1 MASPLGKL
9 ILRAMQLLDLS
20 YQDVV
25 LQSRRLAA
33 RHNNPSMRIGKST
46 LGNIISGSIRQPGGA
61 KLDSLRMILRLSR
74 ADIDKALGLRPDL
87 RLAEQLEMISPR
99 THEVALDEVTQ
110 QRMVTVPILR
120 SDANLNETQIFD
132 AVVQDW
138 ASIEVEYLAQFYG
151 PHLLYVIIGEHDTYS
166 SPVAPPGT
174 RVLVNTFL
182 TDFESTKN
190 LSYHER
196 ALFYV
201 LTPHGFTC
209 SYVAKGAASNFVLI
223 PHPLSGHVREEFS
236 FAEVK
241 VIGQVVGLLFPQS
254 PDHESTDYADYT
266 D

>member
-1 MASPLGKL
+1 ME
-9 ILRAMQLLDLS
+9 LLDLS

-33 RHNNPSMRIGKST
+33 RHSNESMRIGKST

-74 ADIDKALGLRPDL
+74 ADIDKALGLQPDR
-87 RLAEQLEMISPR
+87 RLAEQLEMRSPR

-110 QRMVTVPILR
+110 QRLVTVPILR
-120 SDANLNETQIFD
+120 ADADLNETQIFD
-132 AVVQDW
+132 ALVQDW
-138 ASIEVEYLAQFYG
+138 ASIEVEYLSQFYG
-151 PHLLYVIIGEHDTYS
+151 PHLVYVIIGEHDSYS

-182 TDFESTKN
+182 TNIDPKEN

-201 LTPHGFTC
+201 LTPRGFTC
-209 SYVAKGAASNFVLI
+209 SYLEKSASGNIVLV
-223 PHPLSGHVREEFS
+223 PHPLSGHIREEFS
-236 FAEVK
+236 FSEVK
-241 VIGQVVGLLFPQS
+241 IIGQVVGLLFPQS
-254 PDHESTDYADYT
+254 TDYAHYT